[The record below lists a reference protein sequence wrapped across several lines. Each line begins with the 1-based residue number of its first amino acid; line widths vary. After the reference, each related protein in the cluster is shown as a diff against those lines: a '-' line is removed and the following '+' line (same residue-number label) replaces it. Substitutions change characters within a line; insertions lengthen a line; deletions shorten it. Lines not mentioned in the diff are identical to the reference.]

1 MTGVK
6 LHYVLLG
13 VVSVWS
19 LSAAPVAVFGTG
31 VDFSGQVL
39 ADGTV
44 DPHYQLIASA
54 APLYPGPDAI
64 VADTQVH
71 PVDNWISTGTASK
84 WISVRFDAAE
94 HSPEGDYT
102 YRTTFDL
109 TGFDLATVMLT
120 GYAAPDDV
128 ASIFLNNAAT
138 HTNVCCYYQWFPFTI
153 SSGFVAGVNTLDF
166 IVQNTGGGPTG
177 IRVDLAG
184 SGDASA
190 VPEPSSWMLFIAGG
204 SALGL
209 LARINRRRASSELAR
224 SAQS

>member
-1 MTGVK
+1 VK
-6 LHYVLLG
+6 LHYVLVGL
-13 VVSVWS
+13 VSAWS

-39 ADGTV
+39 ADGAV

-54 APLYPGPDAI
+54 APLYPGPNAV

-71 PVDNWISTGTASK
+71 PVEKWISTGAASK
-84 WISVRFDAAE
+84 WISIRADAAT
-94 HSPEGDYT
+94 HNPEGEYI

-109 TGFDLATVMLT
+109 TGFDLGTVILT
-120 GYAAPDDV
+120 GQFAPDDV
-128 ASIFLNNAAT
+128 GSIFLNNVAT
-138 HTNVCCYYQWFPFTI
+138 RVNVCCYYQWFPFTL

-166 IVQNTGGGPTG
+166 VVENSGGGPTG

-190 VPEPSSWMLFIAGG
+190 VPEPGSWMLLIIGG
-204 SALGL
+204 GALGL
-209 LARINRRRASSELAR
+209 LANIKRQRAF
-224 SAQS
+224 